1 MKSYFSFL
9 ILLFAFVGLVSSSEE
24 DNSPFRLVQAS
35 GILYEKKSSQDII
48 FIAQGKNINPY
59 FLKQLVLRE
68 ERLNEIY
75 FARLNCQDKEEIY
88 DYTYVKCKIDL
99 SKIQKGFYKM
109 AVIFYANEDCRN
121 NNLPP
126 LLILG
131 DGKID
136 DELKLTSVV
145 SNVTEYNKNQRIELT
160 FNKKVDY
167 PYQIR
172 NLFIQNNRSQHYQV
186 PLFCNYRNGTNNTTY
201 QCEGD
206 FSKIGGDIY
215 FIERLEYNYNYTYPS
230 RNITLEVYG
239 QSLDDFKLLYIDGQ
253 IQNENTSRLNLTF
266 KGNVV
271 GSEFGKFY
279 LFNRNS
285 SYSYRLYNQ
294 MIRQIN
300 RTLIEVELEAYNVSA
315 GYYNLGFFYKGNDW
329 RFSDVYVYVKDYSYY
344 PHWNFTS
351 FVLNL
356 FGGQKRQKIN
366 LPKKK

>member
-35 GILYEKKSSQDII
+35 GVLYEKKSSQDII

-75 FARLNCQDKEEIY
+75 FARLNCHDKEEIY
-88 DYTYVKCKIDL
+88 NYTYVKCKIDL

-315 GYYNLGFFYKGNDW
+315 GYYNLGFFYKGYDW